1 MLDDLLKEVVVHIVG
16 APGQELAP
24 LLHSK
29 KHVNEFNIAKKMD
42 LTINQVR
49 NLLYRI
55 ADHGLVS
62 SERKKDNK
70 KGWYTYFWKLDV
82 LKSLRFLREK
92 VNNKVEQT
100 RNLIKSRESKK
111 FYVCERCGVEVS
123 EENALLY
130 DFTCDECGDLFTVK
144 DDTKLLKG
152 LRKRLTQL
160 EKKLEEIDNEIEKE
174 RQRLEKSRKRSI
186 AARKSKEKAA
196 RKKRAAERKAS
207 KKKTTK
213 KKTSKKTTGK
223 KKTTKKKSTGK
234 SSKKKSSSKK
244 SSGKKSKKS
253 SKK

>member
-1 MLDDLLKEVVVHIVG
+1 MLDNFLKEVVVYIVG
-16 APGQELAP
+16 LPGQELAP

-55 ADHGLVS
+55 ADYGLVS

-82 LKSLRFLREK
+82 LKSLEFLREIIS
-92 VNNKVEQT
+92 NKVEQT
-100 RNLIKSRESKK
+100 RNLVKSRETKK

-144 DDTKLLKG
+144 DDTKLLRG

-160 EKKLEEIDNEIEKE
+160 EKKLEGIDEEIEKE
-174 RQRLEKSRKRSI
+174 KERIEKSRKRSV
-186 AARKSKEKAA
+186 AA
-196 RKKRAAERKAS
+196 KKGKKKAS
-207 KKKTTK
+207 KKSTAK
-213 KKTSKKTTGK
+213 KKTSGKKT
-223 KKTTKKKSTGK
+223 S
-234 SSKKKSSSKK
+234 
-244 SSGKKSKKS
+244 
-253 SKK
+253 